1 MDTTQPVFR
10 ILKLLVVELYR
21 SLVDFLLVPNQ
32 CDPQAF
38 PLRINNETKGIVKL
52 PEKPSEVPSHDALN
66 CLLHIEGEVLGQAKM
81 TFTPKHFKSYGVK
94 FALMIHLL
102 TLIYTLKYEIKR
114 NIH

>member
-1 MDTTQPVFR
+1 MLDTTQPVFR

-66 CLLHIEGEVLGQAKM
+66 CLLHIEGEVLGQTEM
-81 TFTPKHFKSYGVK
+81 TFTPERFKSCGITCTP
-94 FALMIHLL
+94 MIL
-102 TLIYTLKYEIKR
+102 T
-114 NIH
+114 